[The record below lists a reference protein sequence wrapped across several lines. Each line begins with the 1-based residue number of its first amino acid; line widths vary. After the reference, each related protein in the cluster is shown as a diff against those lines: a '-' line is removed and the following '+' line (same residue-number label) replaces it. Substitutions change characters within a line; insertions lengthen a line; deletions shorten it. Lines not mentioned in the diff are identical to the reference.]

1 MAVIFGEPLIVF
13 PIVGA
18 IGFMVAYFYS
28 ERIVSWL
35 HDKTLGKREYI
46 LEKFKMMFVETDPG
60 KVTLIML
67 AVSVGPGFLVA
78 FSLLPNLKTGIL
90 LGLIVT
96 VAGWQIPKIAVDIL
110 FKKRCSQFAD
120 QMVDGLTLLANG
132 VKSGL
137 TVAQAMERVVDNMEN
152 PISQEF
158 GLVLSEL
165 RLGLSLEES
174 LNNLQKRI
182 SIPDVNMFVTAVN
195 ILKET
200 GGDMSE
206 TFSTIVETIRER
218 QKVQKKIETLTAQG
232 LMQGIIITAV
242 PFVILIVTALLD
254 PGYIKPMF
262 TTVIGVVMLV
272 FMLGLQ
278 IVGGLVI
285 KKIITI
291 EA

>member
-1 MAVIFGEPLIVF
+1 MGIIFKEPLIVY
-13 PIVGA
+13 PLIGA
-18 IGFMVAYFYS
+18 IGFAIAYFYS
-28 ERIVSWL
+28 EKIVGWL
-35 HDKTLGKREYI
+35 SDKTLGKREYI
-46 LEKFKMMFVETDPG
+46 LEKFKVMFIETNPK
-60 KVTLIML
+60 KVTLLLL
-67 AVSVGPGFLVA
+67 ALSVGPGFLVA
-78 FSLLPNLKTGIL
+78 FSLLPNLKTGIF

-96 VAGWQIPKIAVDIL
+96 LLGWQIPKIAVDIL
-110 FKKRCSQFAD
+110 FKKRCTMFSQ
-120 QMVDGLTLLANG
+120 QMVDGLTILANG

-137 TVAQAMERVVDNMEN
+137 TVAQAMERVVENMQN

-165 RLGLSLEES
+165 RLGLSLEEA
-174 LNNLQKRI
+174 LNNLNKRI
-182 SIPDVNMFVTAVN
+182 DIPDVSMFVTAVN

-206 TFSTIVETIRER
+206 TFATIVETIRER

-232 LMQGIIITAV
+232 LMQGIIITSV
-242 PFVILIVTALLD
+242 PFIILIVLAALD
-254 PGYIKPMF
+254 PGYVKPMF
-262 TTVIGVVMLV
+262 TTVVGIVLLV
-272 FMLGLQ
+272 LMLGLQ

>member
-1 MAVIFGEPLIVF
+1 MIIFKEPLIVF
-13 PIVGA
+13 PLIGA
-18 IGFMVAYFYS
+18 IGFGIAYIYS
-28 ERIVSWL
+28 DKVLNWL

-46 LEKFKMMFVETDPG
+46 LEKFKVMFVETDPK
-60 KVTLIML
+60 KVTLLML

-78 FSLLPNLKTGIL
+78 FSLLPNLKTGIF
-90 LGLIVT
+90 LGLIIT
-96 VAGWQIPKIAVDIL
+96 FAGWQIPKVVVDIL
-110 FKKRCSQFAD
+110 FKKRCGMFAD

-132 VKSGL
+132 VRSGL

-165 RLGLSLEES
+165 RLGLSLEEA
-174 LNNLQKRI
+174 LNNLYKRI
-182 SIPDVNMFVTAVN
+182 QIPDVNMFVTAVN

-232 LMQGIIITAV
+232 LMQGIIITAI
-242 PFVILIVTALLD
+242 PFVILIVTAMLD
-254 PGYIKPMF
+254 PEYVKPLF
-262 TTVIGVVMLV
+262 TTVLGIVMLV